1 MLPAMSRDEILAE
14 IIECPRE
21 AFVSVPDLQL
31 IVRPGW
37 RQLLTPS
44 LKRGGLNEVSVSQVS
59 EADAERVIDETFAQY
74 RAHGCKF
81 VWRLGPDSSPHLGAR
96 LAARGLP
103 HTRSDGM
110 ARSTEMDVAIE
121 PRITIERVD
130 ASNVDV
136 YTRTMAA
143 GWDMDPGPMAAVNEL
158 VAGLP
163 QPARHNLFLARWDGE
178 PAATAGAATF
188 DRSIYLLGGV
198 TLEAFRGRGMY
209 KALVAARL
217 AFARARGVSLAT
229 SHARADT
236 SAPILAR
243 LGFETLCH
251 YDNYSFTP

>member
-1 MLPAMSRDEILAE
+1 MTRDEILAE

-21 AFVSVPDLQL
+21 AFVLLPDMQVV
-31 IVRPGW
+31 VRPGW

-44 LKRGGLNEVSVSQVS
+44 IKRGGLNEVSFAQVA
-59 EADAERVIDETFAQY
+59 EVDAERVIDETIAQY

-103 HTRSDGM
+103 YTRSDGM
-110 ARSTEMDVAIE
+110 ARSTQMDVAID

-130 ASNVDV
+130 ADSVDI

-143 GWDMDPGPMAAVNEL
+143 GWDMDPGPIAVANEL
-158 VAGLP
+158 VARLP

-178 PAATAGAATF
+178 PAATAGAAIF
-188 DRSIYLLGGV
+188 ARSIYLIGGV
-198 TLEAFRGRGMY
+198 TLEAFRGRGLY
-209 KALVAARL
+209 RALVSARL
-217 AFARARGVSLAT
+217 AFARERGVSLAT

-236 SAPILAR
+236 SAPILER

>member
-14 IIECPRE
+14 IIERPRE
-21 AFVSVPDLQL
+21 AFVPLPDLQN

-44 LKRGGLNEVSVSQVS
+44 LKRGGLNEVSFAQLE
-59 EADAERVIDETFAQY
+59 EADTERVIDETFAQY
-74 RAHGCKF
+74 RHHGCKF
-81 VWRLGPDSSPHLGAR
+81 VWRVGPDSSPHLAAR

-110 ARSTEMDVAIE
+110 ARSTEMDGASD

-130 ASNVDV
+130 ASNVDT

-143 GWDMDPGPMAAVNEL
+143 GWDMDPGPLAPVNEV
-158 VAGLP
+158 VARLP
-163 QPARHNLFLARWDGE
+163 APARHNLFLARYDGE
-178 PAATAGAATF
+178 PAATASVAIF
-188 DRSIYLLGGV
+188 DRSIYLIGGV
-198 TLEAFRGRGMY
+198 TLEALRGRGLY

-217 AFARARGVSLAT
+217 AFARERGVPLAT
-229 SHARADT
+229 SHARSDT